1 MKKTICFVLG
11 VLLVLAFAQCHKDEV
26 KEVPFETFEAI
37 VNDSVSQILQEVV
50 VDDNVYDALP
60 ALANRLMQMEA
71 VETAEVRNHDVFIT
85 FTDGMQHII
94 LFRVEQDQEWPVD
107 PPFANLRKQA
117 ETNEVGKGN
126 MVGDK
131 KVIVWEPFNLEAGDN
146 AFLSLMPHLHEAEG
160 IDAKYVSFQQC
171 DIASLDSL
179 VGNDYVIIHTHGAEG
194 GDWMATREFITAEK
208 NRQYRE
214 MISQGLLCGVTV
226 ERVTTPL
233 QTLRPAN
240 VYAVSGDYIR
250 SLQGRFDNS
259 IIYGGFCHSME
270 ESGGLRNAFL
280 EKGTGAAFVGFNGS
294 VWNFYNVFVCT
305 YFSEYLIAD
314 RMSAGEAYDATHGY
328 VPDYPLL
335 DDDGNVEAPNEFRW
349 ADAGNRDARL
359 FMLPDIPTNNLVAY
373 YPFSGNADDAS
384 GHGNNGLLSGQNVP
398 VLTVDRKGRIDNAY
412 EFGGYYNPNWIRVP
426 NSESLQFDKEL
437 TISLWL
443 QHSEFA
449 GMDGWGSF
457 STTGPGFAA
466 LCKAGDGNACF
477 PGLYITTGIGADG
490 EGLHISTNNSNGN
503 AHNHDNWNHDINYD
517 FATYQLGD
525 WVHIALVV
533 NDIDKVMYVNGREV
547 AQDEVDKEA
556 DFSSMNQQDL
566 YIGVM
571 AGRNSGFGW
580 GGGFWY
586 PFNGKI
592 DDIRIYNR
600 ALSAYEVK
608 ALARE

>member
-1 MKKTICFVLG
+1 MKRMLPLILG
-11 VLLVLAFAQCHKDEV
+11 LFFFITFSQCGKDEV

-37 VNDSVSQILQEVV
+37 VNDSVTQIFQDVV
-50 VDDNVYDALP
+50 EGDNIREALP
-60 ALANRLMQMEA
+60 ILASRLMQME
-71 VETAEVRNHDVFIT
+71 EIESAEVQNYDVFIT
-85 FTDGMQHII
+85 FVDGTKHII
-94 LFRVEQDQEWPVD
+94 LFRVEQDQEWPAD

-117 ETNEVGKGN
+117 KTNEVGKGN
-126 MVGDK
+126 KIGDK

-359 FMLPDIPTNNLVAY
+359 FNLPSIPSDGLVAY
-373 YPFSGNADDAS
+373 YPFNGNADDES
-384 GHGNNGLLSGQNVP
+384 GNGNHGVLGGVNGGP
-398 VLTVDRKGRIDNAY
+398 ALTTDRYGNENSCY
-412 EFGGYYNPNWIRVP
+412 EFGGYNNRNWIDVP
-426 NSESLQFDKEL
+426 NSNSLHLEQAVTVSYWVQECYRG
-437 TISLWL
+437 
-443 QHSEFA
+443 
-449 GMDGWGSF
+449 GMDGYGRF
-457 STTGPGFAA
+457 STTSYNYGVIAKG
-466 LCKAGDGNACF
+466 GDGWSCP
-477 PGLYITTGIGADG
+477 PGLWIYTNHEQSHPDG
-490 EGLHISTNNSNGN
+490 FLGTIVNNSVGS
-503 AHNHDNWNHDINYD
+503 HNYVIHDVGPRTNE
-517 FATYQLGD
+517 
-525 WVHIALVV
+525 V
-533 NDIDKVMYVNGREV
+533 NDCDWLHCAVVIDGRHLQVYHNGAITMDTLLEHS
-547 AQDEVDKEA
+547 A
-556 DFSSMNQQDL
+556 DFSAANNQDMC
-566 YIGVM
+566 IGIE
-571 AGRNSGFGW
+571 
-580 GGGFWY
+580 GGHYWN
-586 PFNGKI
+586 PRDGKL

-600 ALSAYEVK
+600 ALDPFEIK
-608 ALARE
+608 ALSRE